1 MRNIKAI
8 ASIAAVSAVVA
19 VFWLFDDEVQTA
31 ELNDVSPVPALP
43 QSDFHDHQNS
53 SRRDTSVLKQNL
65 PKHLSSGVDMFVAN
79 SPSENAQSNW
89 QLENDSIIW
98 QRSEKG
104 EQVLKAEGFQSA
116 DLSNEIYLEIDVNE
130 LRTVEVGELLDL
142 YIPQIEG
149 SYSGE
154 VDYITEHDNGD
165 RTVEAHIPG
174 AGNLFSAVI
183 TIGEEAIYGT
193 IGTQDDVYIME
204 GNGKYAWIASKS
216 DLVANHSQ
224 THVDGILPDENTVNA
239 IRNSQSG
246 EDGFS
251 VNAETP

>member
-1 MRNIKAI
+1 MRHIKTI
-8 ASIAAVSAVVA
+8 ASVAVVSAVVVGFWFNEDETSTVQLSA
-19 VFWLFDDEVQTA
+19 VP
-31 ELNDVSPVPALP
+31 PVPSIP
-43 QSDFHDHQNS
+43 DTDFHDHHDK
-53 SRRDTSVLKQNL
+53 RDKSILEQNL
-65 PKHLSSGVDMFVAN
+65 PKHLSTGVDMFVAD
-79 SPSENAQSNW
+79 SPSEQAESDW
-89 QLENDSIIW
+89 SVENDSIVW
-98 QRSEKG
+98 QKSEKS

-116 DLSNEIYLEIDVNE
+116 DLANEIYLEVDVNE
-130 LRTVEVGELLDL
+130 LRTVEIGELLDL

-149 SYSGE
+149 SYSGQ

-216 DLVANHSQ
+216 DLVANHSK
-224 THVDGILPDENTVNA
+224 THVDGVMPDENTLNN

-251 VNAETP
+251 LSVENP